1 VEVIMVIKGTF
12 LYPPES
18 EKAFTS
24 CVKELPPLP
33 EYVTVKGP
41 FCLGVSG
48 KRKKTITLYEFKES
62 RFAEASKHIFKQLEA
77 FRGVPGFTF
86 SAQVWEE
93 TREALKSI
101 GLALGT
107 QDRLG

>member
-1 VEVIMVIKGTF
+1 VEDKMVIKGTF

-24 CVKELPPLP
+24 CVKKLPPLP
-33 EYVTVKGP
+33 EYVRMKGP
-41 FCLGVSG
+41 FFLGAPG
-48 KRKKTITLYEFKES
+48 KGKTTITLYEFEES

-77 FRGVPGFTF
+77 FHGVPGFTF

-101 GLALGT
+101 GLDLGT
-107 QDRLG
+107 QGRFC

>member
-1 VEVIMVIKGTF
+1 MVIKGTF
-12 LYPPES
+12 FYPLES
-18 EKAFTS
+18 EKAFTR

-41 FCLGVSG
+41 FILGAAG
-48 KRKKTITLYEFKES
+48 KGKKTVSLYEFEES

-77 FRGVPGFTF
+77 FRAVPGFTF
-86 SAQVWEE
+86 SAQIWEE
-93 TREALKSI
+93 TRAALRSI

-107 QDRLG
+107 